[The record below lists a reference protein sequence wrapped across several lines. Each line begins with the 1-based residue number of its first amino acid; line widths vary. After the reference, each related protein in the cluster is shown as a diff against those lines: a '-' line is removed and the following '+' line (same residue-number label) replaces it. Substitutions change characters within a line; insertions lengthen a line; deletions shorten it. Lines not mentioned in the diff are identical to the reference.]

1 MSIYFCLLFWS
12 TIWFLIVVYIL
23 HPEDQPSTS
32 SQMFFLSFKVK
43 CSGVVGWTDMAI
55 ETNQLV
61 CRALQR
67 LIFQERKQYP
77 KPLILLSHS
86 QLSVVFFP
94 ELVPGFS
101 PAIQSLSQQAL
112 DRSVSQ
118 LRAGNSVPEVT
129 VLVQQC
135 KIQATKKG
143 SLSILFQWTWCE
155 NLGQR
160 NGDLIWW

>member
-1 MSIYFCLLFWS
+1 
-12 TIWFLIVVYIL
+12 
-23 HPEDQPSTS
+23 
-32 SQMFFLSFKVK
+32 
-43 CSGVVGWTDMAI
+43 MAI

-143 SLSILFQWTWCE
+143 SLSILFQ
-155 NLGQR
+155 
-160 NGDLIWW
+160 